1 MRLWQLLSW
10 RTREENIHSADSAL
24 ELEEFAAATAAG
36 GRRQSRTR
44 GDVAC
49 GLRDSA
55 RPGLHLRGY
64 CAHGGISRSRTPG
77 RIGVEG
83 RSQVAE
89 SALASSG
96 RRGRPH
102 RLSEDIA
109 RAQRTSPTPACGRG
123 FGTERPRDTF
133 RHVPA
138 GRVVTNP
145 RAEGVPAWAPGDQAA
160 IKRPLML
167 AAMRFLS
174 SPCTASE

>member
-10 RTREENIHSADSAL
+10 RTREENIHSADSAF
-24 ELEEFAAATAAG
+24 ELEEFAAAAAAG

-44 GDVAC
+44 GDVAY

-64 CAHGGISRSRTPG
+64 CTHGRISRSRPPG

-83 RSQVAE
+83 RSQGAE

-96 RRGRPH
+96 RCRRPH

-109 RAQRTSPTPACGRG
+109 RTQRTSPTPARG
-123 FGTERPRDTF
+123 GGFSTERPRDTF

-138 GRVVTNP
+138 RRAVANS
-145 RAEGVPAWAPGDQAA
+145 RAEGVAAWARGDQAS
-160 IKRPLML
+160 ISRPLML

-174 SPCTASE
+174 SPCAASE